1 MNNMNQMMG
10 NMSMNMNQMGM
21 NSLLMTNF
29 GMDETVMKFRPII
42 DSYELKLN
50 EKEKQISELEKK
62 IREKDFEIMLLTQKI
77 NDYKSKQINLNM
89 NI

>member
-1 MNNMNQMMG
+1 MNQMMG
-10 NMSMNMNQMGM
+10 NMSINMNQMGM
-21 NSLLMTNF
+21 NSLLMTNL

-77 NDYKSKQINLNM
+77 NGY
-89 NI
+89 